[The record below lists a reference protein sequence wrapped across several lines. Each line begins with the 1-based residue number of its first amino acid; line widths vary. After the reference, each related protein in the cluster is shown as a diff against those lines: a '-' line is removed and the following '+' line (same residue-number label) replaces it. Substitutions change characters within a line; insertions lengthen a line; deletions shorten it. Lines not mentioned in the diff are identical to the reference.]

1 MFFLYFPIF
10 PFILNSYFSLFYHDF
25 WPKIP
30 IFPYIFSISAPLVR
44 YLRGFA
50 CEGAYKRPQ
59 ALTIVKCVLSLFVLQ
74 QAAHIW
80 RGTHDHFGTK
90 VLLHNQKE
98 YVFWSRKMVDD
109 ILGNLYKKFYR
120 RLKLD
125 ISSA

>member
-1 MFFLYFPIF
+1 MKDKKISFYRHSFLTDHVI
-10 PFILNSYFSLFYHDF
+10 D
-25 WPKIP
+25 
-30 IFPYIFSISAPLVR
+30 V
-44 YLRGFA
+44 
-50 CEGAYKRPQ
+50 
-59 ALTIVKCVLSLFVLQ
+59 IVVLQ

-90 VLLHNQKE
+90 VLLHNLKE

-125 ISSA
+125 ISSAWSLKWR